1 MDGEERKQVT
11 DELATALR
19 ELMTASHAF
28 EEALGQA
35 LGLNSTDL
43 RCVELLERRGTMS
56 AGALAELA
64 GLSTGAITF
73 LLDRL
78 ERAGFVSRVRDL
90 NDRRRVLVELVP
102 VARAQLSEL
111 HRSFVESLRSSAQR
125 YPLSELERLVGLL
138 HEGTQLYEAQLSRL
152 FSQGAVPGAYP
163 GTASGRA
170 TIKAAVKAQAKAEA
184 RQQLEKTARKLQAKA
199 NKLAR
204 RSSGL

>member
-11 DELATALR
+11 DELARALR
-19 ELMTASHAF
+19 ELMAAAHGF
-28 EEALGQA
+28 EEALGQV

-102 VARAQLSEL
+102 FARAQLSEL
-111 HRSFVESLRSSAQR
+111 QRSFVESLRSSAQR
-125 YPLSELERLVGLL
+125 YSVSDLERLVALI
-138 HEGTQLYEAQLSRL
+138 HEGTQLYEVQVGRL
-152 FSQGAVPGAYP
+152 FSQVAGEGGYS
-163 GTASGRA
+163 GTAAGRA
-170 TIKAAVKAQAKAEA
+170 AIKAAVKAQAKAEA
-184 RQQLEKTARKLQAKA
+184 MQQLEKTARKLQAKA

-204 RSSGL
+204 RASGL